1 MTGVG
6 AFVSTAAI
14 VSTPQVSPRA
24 DTLAGP
30 ALPHA
35 IGIEADGNDWRF
47 FGKAFR
53 GQEER
58 QQHEPAPERHVNIEH
73 RTSKSQHRRKPGVAA
88 NEFNVE
94 RSMLNVRRSLKDSE
108 AHDASV

>member
-14 VSTPQVSPRA
+14 VSAPQVSPRA

-35 IGIEADGNDWRF
+35 IGIEADGNDRRF
-47 FGKAFR
+47 FGKAFP

-58 QQHEPAPERHVNIEH
+58 QQTQHGPAPERQVNIEH
-73 RTSKSQHRRKPGVAA
+73 RTPNRQRRSKPSVAV
-88 NEFNVE
+88 NEFNGE
-94 RSMLNVRRSLKDSE
+94 RSILNV
-108 AHDASV
+108 